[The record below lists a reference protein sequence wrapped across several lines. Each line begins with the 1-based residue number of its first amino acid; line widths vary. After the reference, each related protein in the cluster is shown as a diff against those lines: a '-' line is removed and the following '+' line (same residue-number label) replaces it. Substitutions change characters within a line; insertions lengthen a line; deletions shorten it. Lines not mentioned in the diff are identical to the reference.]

1 MNKFVL
7 LLAVILT
14 LSAFKINAKE
24 TSSEDKIKS
33 EITTEINDEN
43 KEEKKIII
51 KTEPTSRRWKLR
63 IKKMLF
69 IFSLFL
75 YKTMTFHEGFLVNYY
90 KKESGNCR

>member
-51 KTEPTSRRWKLR
+51 KTEPTSRR
-63 IKKMLF
+63 
-69 IFSLFL
+69 
-75 YKTMTFHEGFLVNYY
+75 
-90 KKESGNCR
+90 